1 MKNYNKNMVSDNE
14 LIDTDNELI
23 DTDNELIDTDIELI
37 DTDNTFLETENDE
50 LKKVKVRFEAENQ
63 LDLAKIES
71 NKPFLAKKP
80 DQQKCNQ

>member
-23 DTDNELIDTDIELI
+23 DTDNELIDTD
-37 DTDNTFLETENDE
+37 NTFLETDNDE

>member
-23 DTDNELIDTDIELI
+23 DTDIELI
-37 DTDNTFLETENDE
+37 DTDNTYLETDNDE

>member
-1 MKNYNKNMVSDNE
+1 MKNYNKNMVS
-14 LIDTDNELI
+14 DNELI

>member
-23 DTDNELIDTDIELI
+23 DTDNELIDTD
-37 DTDNTFLETENDE
+37 NTYLETDNDE

-63 LDLAKIES
+63 LDFEKIES
-71 NKPFLAKKP
+71 NKPSLAKKP